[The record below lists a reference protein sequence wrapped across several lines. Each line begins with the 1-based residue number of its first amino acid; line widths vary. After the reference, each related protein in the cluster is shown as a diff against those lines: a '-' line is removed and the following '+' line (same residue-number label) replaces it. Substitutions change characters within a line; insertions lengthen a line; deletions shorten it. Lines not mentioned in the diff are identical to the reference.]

1 MLHETV
7 KTWVKC
13 GMRSAESK
21 MRNAKCG
28 MHVIGYQAKPRDFAH
43 SAIYHFTSCNA
54 WQKMRKVIRGNVTL
68 CVITSK
74 DCYAMT
80 RSDSNIV

>member
-1 MLHETV
+1 
-7 KTWVKC
+7 
-13 GMRSAESK
+13 MRNAESK

-54 WQKMRKVIRGNVTL
+54 WQKNAESYTRKRYIMCNYLKRLL
-68 CVITSK
+68 CN
-74 DCYAMT
+74 DP
-80 RSDSNIV
+80 